1 MLNTIIKIENFEI
14 LIMVL
19 YTIVYDLKNFIL
31 QMMMIE
37 AIYTRI

>member
-19 YTIVYDLKNFIL
+19 YTIVCDLKYFIL
-31 QMMMIE
+31 QMIIIE
-37 AIYTRI
+37 AVYTRI